1 MLYKT
6 EIVILSKKQLP
17 LHKAEVKDD
26 TKVQESPEA
35 VNKFKEELS
44 KTKISSKVEDNIRN
58 EIISLAT
65 KL

>member
-1 MLYKT
+1 MYRT
-6 EIVILSKKQLP
+6 EIVTVTKKQLP
-17 LHKAEVKDD
+17 VHKAEVKDD

-44 KTKISSKVEDNIRN
+44 KTKISSKVEDDIRN